1 MKLYIKSM
9 LNIWTLLLFT
19 HAVFDLWYV
28 WYEFSPKNTWFL
40 YYGKKSHF
48 SEIVLPW
55 KLLELSRNRRKFNI
69 IINYA
74 NHIFNYFPYK
84 IIFWWKKTVWKE
96 IFIFSYSVA
105 METKLLLNL

>member
-40 YYGKKSHF
+40 YCGKK
-48 SEIVLPW
+48 ITL
-55 KLLELSRNRRKFNI
+55 
-69 IINYA
+69 
-74 NHIFNYFPYK
+74 
-84 IIFWWKKTVWKE
+84 FWD
-96 IFIFSYSVA
+96 SVT
-105 METKLLLNL
+105 METSRIIQK